1 MPVVRRRSRRDVVG
15 TATDLLAV
23 LLVAVAVAACSPAG
37 ATPAVVIGAGSTDE
51 QRLLA
56 ALTREALRRDG
67 VPVEVVADL
76 GGTLGLR
83 RQALADRIDLFWDYT
98 GAAWSLGLREPAP
111 PADPLDSW
119 ERVRRAD
126 RDQGLRWL
134 APTGANA
141 TFALAVRRRDL
152 PAAGQRDL
160 GWLAGEL
167 SGGGRRLCADRE
179 FISRPDGL
187 ASLAAEYGIDLAT
200 LPTRAATEEE
210 AVAGVRAG
218 DCFAGLITATS
229 GAARAEGLVPLTDEL
244 RVFPAFVVAPVVRA
258 GSAADEPEVVGALR
272 TVAGDLNTGALAEL
286 NARVAGG
293 GAPDAVAAAHLD
305 DTAGAAGTPEP

>member
-1 MPVVRRRSRRDVVG
+1 MVRRLPRRGVVG
-15 TATDLLAV
+15 TAVAGLAV
-23 LLVAVAVAACSPAG
+23 LLVALAVGACAPAV

-56 ALTREALRRDG
+56 AVTREALRRDG

-141 TFALAVRRRDL
+141 TFALAVRRADL
-152 PAAGQRDL
+152 PAAGQRGL

-167 SGGGRRLCADRE
+167 SGGRHRLCAERD
-179 FISRPDGL
+179 FIARADGL

-200 LPTRAATEEE
+200 LPTRAATEAE
-210 AVAGVRAG
+210 AVAAVRAG
-218 DCFAGLITATS
+218 DCFAGLVTATS
-229 GAARAEGLVPLTDEL
+229 GAAAAADLVPVADEL

-258 GSAADEPEVVGALR
+258 GSSADDPAVVGALR
-272 TVAGDLNTGALAEL
+272 AVARDIDTATLAAL
-286 NARVAGG
+286 NARVVSGE
-293 GAPDAVAAAHLD
+293 APDEVAATYLD
-305 DTAGAAGTPEP
+305 DLARVDATPAP

>member
-1 MPVVRRRSRRDVVG
+1 MVLS
-15 TATDLLAV
+15 ALAV
-23 LLVAVAVAACSPAG
+23 VACSPAG

-51 QRLLA
+51 QHLLA
-56 ALTREALRRDG
+56 ALTREAMRRDG
-67 VPVEVVADL
+67 VPVEVAADL

-134 APTGANA
+134 APTDANA
-141 TFALAVRRRDL
+141 TFALVVRRGDL

-167 SGGGRRLCADRE
+167 SGGGRRLCADRD
-179 FISRPDGL
+179 FITRADGL
-187 ASLAAEYGIDLAT
+187 ASLAVEYGIDLAT

-210 AVAGVRAG
+210 AIEGVRAG
-218 DCFAGLITATS
+218 DCFAGLVTATS
-229 GAARAEGLVPLTDEL
+229 GAARAADLVPVADEL

-258 GSAADEPEVVGALR
+258 GSTADEPVVVGALR
-272 TVAGDLNTGALAEL
+272 AVARGLDTATLAEL
-286 NARVAGG
+286 NARVAAGE
-293 GAPDAVAAAHLD
+293 APDVVAAAYLD
-305 DTAGAAGTPEP
+305 DQARAAATPER